1 MFVFVLF
8 VSRSEGVGND
18 LRCSRKIIY
27 EILYVSDTIY
37 SNRIETSM
45 TEKDFSVMDLSRT
58 CVVIL

>member
-45 TEKDFSVMDLSRT
+45 TEKD
-58 CVVIL
+58 

>member
-1 MFVFVLF
+1 MLF

-45 TEKDFSVMDLSRT
+45 TEKDFFVIDLSSI
-58 CVVIL
+58 CVLIL